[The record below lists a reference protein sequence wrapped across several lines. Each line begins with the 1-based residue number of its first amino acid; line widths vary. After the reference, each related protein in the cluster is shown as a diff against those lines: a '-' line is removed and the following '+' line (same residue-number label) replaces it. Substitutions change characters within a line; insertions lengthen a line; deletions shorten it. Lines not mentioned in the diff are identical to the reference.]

1 MAADAASV
9 NSQELILRARD
20 GDVLARNGF
29 CNRYGTRLARWA
41 RGRLP
46 EWARGRV
53 DTEDIVQDILVGT
66 LRNLDRFKLERP
78 GGIEAYLRQ
87 AVDNRVR
94 DEVRHARLNLG
105 GHVESGVD
113 EPVDDAPSPLIEA
126 IGREPVERFERALA
140 LLTDESRGRILARV
154 DLEMG
159 YAEIASA
166 VGKPSPDA
174 ARMAVGRALL
184 ALAAAMAKDA

>member
-9 NSQELILRARD
+9 NSHELILRARD
-20 GDVLARNGF
+20 GDVVARNGF
-29 CNRYGTRLARWA
+29 CDRYGTRLARWA

-46 EWARGRV
+46 GWARGKV
-53 DTEDIVQDILVGT
+53 DTEDIVQDVLVGT
-66 LRNLDRFKLERP
+66 LRNLDHFRLGRP
-78 GGIEAYLRQ
+78 GAVECYLRQ

-105 GHVESGVD
+105 GHVESGVH
-113 EPVDDAPSPLIEA
+113 EPADDAPSPLVEA
-126 IGREPVERFERALA
+126 IGRETVERFERALA
-140 LLTDESRGRILARV
+140 LLTDEARGLIFARV

-159 YAEIASA
+159 YSEIATA
-166 VGKPSPDA
+166 FGKPSPDA

-184 ALAAAMAKDA
+184 ALAAALATHA